1 MPALAKFS
9 KKLPDNV
16 KVMTYC
22 LNAGEDMKYAKK
34 VLADAGFDGDTL
46 ISGDGD
52 LKKFDQQVLYTPTT
66 VFVDSNGNIVGEAI
80 IGANEDLEAVY
91 TEHINAALESI
102 GKQGI

>member
-1 MPALAKFS
+1 
-9 KKLPDNV
+9 
-16 KVMTYC
+16 
-22 LNAGEDMKYAKK
+22 MKYAKK